1 MKKDGMIEMKD
12 IGSILTGEKL
22 EWLGR
27 CSDYREQIKILR
39 KKMGFTQEQLANM
52 TDHTPRS
59 IRTIENGEAFP
70 RITTLQQ
77 IADAL
82 DAELIISLIPR
93 TGISGFPF
101 EKMDKAAGDAEEDD
115 FRIGETD

>member
-1 MKKDGMIEMKD
+1 MKKRDMINVKD

-22 EWLGR
+22 KWLSR
-27 CSDYREQIKILR
+27 CSDYKEQIKILR
-39 KKMGFTQEQLANM
+39 KKMGITQAQLANM
-52 TDHTPRS
+52 TGHTPRS

-70 RITTLQQ
+70 RLTTLHQ

-101 EKMDKAAGDAEEDD
+101 EKMDKATGDAVEDD